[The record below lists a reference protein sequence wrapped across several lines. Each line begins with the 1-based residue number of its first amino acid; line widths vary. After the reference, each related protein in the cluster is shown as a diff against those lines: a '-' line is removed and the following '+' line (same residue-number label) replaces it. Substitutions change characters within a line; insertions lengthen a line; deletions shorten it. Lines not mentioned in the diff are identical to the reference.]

1 MYGNIILN
9 EEFSHITD
17 EVVERYAKE
26 RSKKILE
33 AFQHNIY
40 IYKSKDELKLIIQ
53 SPKGD
58 SEIELNLTQEKAK
71 EVQRKLGL
79 RVITIPF

>member
-1 MYGNIILN
+1 MYGNIISN

-33 AFQHNIY
+33 AFQRNIY